1 MSFKEFLED
10 LKFEGE
16 KPATKRAFWLAW
28 TVALVALSLAIGIK
42 KDTNALRREQL
53 KNVGL
58 QTDLKTLA
66 REQLKN
72 QYMLAAL
79 CNMPENQLA
88 CVAGLSDFEHDKD

>member
-1 MSFKEFLED
+1 MSEFLED

-28 TVALVALSLAIGIK
+28 TVALVALTLTICE
-42 KDTNALRREQL
+42 RRAR
-53 KNVGL
+53 
-58 QTDLKTLA
+58 KTLA

-79 CNMPENQLA
+79 CNMPENQSA

>member
-16 KPATKRAFWLAW
+16 KPATKRAFWL
-28 TVALVALSLAIGIK
+28 TCSVALIALVVTLGISGIFVN
-42 KDTNALRREQL
+42 TRRD
-53 KNVGL
+53 V
-58 QTDLKTLA
+58 KTLA

-79 CNMPENQLA
+79 CNMPENQSA

>member
-16 KPATKRAFWLAW
+16 KPATKRAFWLALI
-28 TVALVALSLAIGIK
+28 VALIALVVTLGISGIFVN
-42 KDTNALRREQL
+42 TRRD
-53 KNVGL
+53 V
-58 QTDLKTLA
+58 KTLK

-79 CNMPENQLA
+79 CDMPENQLA

>member
-16 KPATKRAFWLAW
+16 KPATKRAFWLVWSAVLI
-28 TVALVALSLAIGIK
+28 TFGFAIGIQM
-42 KDTNALRREQL
+42 NL
-53 KNVGL
+53 K
-58 QTDLKTLA
+58 DLK

-79 CNMPENQLA
+79 CNMPENQSA
-88 CVAGLSDFEHDKD
+88 CVAGLSDFEYDKD

>member
-16 KPATKRAFWLAW
+16 KPATKRAFWLTW
-28 TVALVALSLAIGIK
+28 SVALVALSLAIGIK
-42 KDTNALRREQL
+42 MDTNTLRREQ
-53 KNVGL
+53 
-58 QTDLKTLA
+58 T
-66 REQLKN
+66 KN

-79 CNMPENQLA
+79 CNMPENQSA

>member
-1 MSFKEFLED
+1 MSIKVLEE

-28 TVALVALSLAIGIK
+28 SVVFIVFGI
-42 KDTNALRREQL
+42 A
-53 KNVGL
+53 VGL
-58 QTDLKTLA
+58 RIDLKTLA

-79 CNMPENQLA
+79 CKLPENKTA
-88 CVAGLSDFEHDKD
+88 CEKGLSDIEYDKD

>member
-28 TVALVALSLAIGIK
+28 SMVLVPLGLVIGIK
-42 KDTNALRREQL
+42 KDI
-53 KNVGL
+53 
-58 QTDLKTLA
+58 KTLA
-66 REQLKN
+66 RDQLKN

-79 CNMPENQLA
+79 CNMPENQSA
-88 CVAGLSDFEHDKD
+88 CVAGLSDFEYDKD

>member
-28 TVALVALSLAIGIK
+28 AVALIALVLAIGIK
-42 KDTNALRREQL
+42 KDTNTLR
-53 KNVGL
+53 
-58 QTDLKTLA
+58 

-79 CNMPENQLA
+79 CNMPENKLA
-88 CVAGLSDFEHDKD
+88 CVAGLSDFAHDKD

>member
-16 KPATKRAFWLAW
+16 KPAIKRAFWLTW
-28 TVALVALSLAIGIK
+28 TVALVAISLAIRIK
-42 KDTNALRREQL
+42 IDTNTL
-53 KNVGL
+53 K
-58 QTDLKTLA
+58 

-79 CNMPENQLA
+79 CNMPENQSA
-88 CVAGLSDFEHDKD
+88 CVAGLSDIEYDKD

>member
-16 KPATKRAFWLAW
+16 KPATKRAFWLTW
-28 TVALVALSLAIGIK
+28 SVVFIVFGFAIGIK
-42 KDTNALRREQL
+42 KDI
-53 KNVGL
+53 
-58 QTDLKTLA
+58 KTLA
-66 REQLKN
+66 RDQLKN

-79 CNMPENQLA
+79 CNMPENQSA

>member
-1 MSFKEFLED
+1 MSFKELLED

-28 TVALVALSLAIGIK
+28 TVALVAISLAIGIK
-42 KDTNALRREQL
+42 IDI
-53 KNVGL
+53 
-58 QTDLKTLA
+58 KTLA

-79 CNMPENQLA
+79 CNMPENQSA

>member
-1 MSFKEFLED
+1 MSIKVLEE
-10 LKFEGE
+10 LKLEAE

-28 TVALVALSLAIGIK
+28 SVVFIVFGI
-42 KDTNALRREQL
+42 A
-53 KNVGL
+53 VGL
-58 QTDLKTLA
+58 RIDLKTLA

-79 CNMPENQLA
+79 CNMPENQSA

>member
-16 KPATKRAFWLAW
+16 KPATKRAFWLTW
-28 TVALVALSLAIGIK
+28 TVALVAISLAIGIK
-42 KDTNALRREQL
+42 M
-53 KNVGL
+53 
-58 QTDLKTLA
+58 DLKDIR

-79 CNMPENQLA
+79 CNLPENQSA
-88 CVAGLSDFEHDKD
+88 CVAGLSDFEYDKD